1 MTRLSYIVN
10 HTKKEIR
17 CLAFD
22 DVFPYKNTCIGSI
35 YNTLNAINV
44 VLSTFNSDG
53 WVDLDSIDTI
63 SDKLFN
69 SEEYTNKGYVLL

>member
-17 CLAFD
+17 CLAFN
-22 DVFPYKNTCIGSI
+22 DVFPYENTCIGSI

-44 VLSTFNSDG
+44 ILNTFNSDG
-53 WVDLDSIDTI
+53 WVDSDSIYTVVDTKFDNELYI
-63 SDKLFN
+63 S
-69 SEEYTNKGYVLL
+69 KGYVLL